1 MKQLRTATIGP
12 GTIGRTY
19 AGALKLSDTVVL
31 AAVCGRDTEKGRQMA
46 RDFCVPYYTDSDE
59 MYEKENLD
67 AVIVCT
73 PTFTH
78 EEIVERAFSH
88 RVHVMC
94 EKPFALRAETA
105 RRLSGQA
112 ERLGLRLMVMQVVR
126 FWPEY
131 AVLAEMIREHA
142 FGAVTHVY
150 LNRLSAHPDWAVW
163 HRDPEKSGG
172 GLFDLHIHDIDYL
185 YSLFG
190 RPESVCAVGA
200 RETSGC
206 WNNVSTLLR
215 FPGGVPAAAEGFMDM
230 TGAFPFTTTVRIN
243 GTKASAEYSNHTGQ
257 ITFYEKGMP
266 PRILDVPKYNPYQR
280 EVEYFAECVR
290 MGTETALVTNED
302 VAAVLE
308 IMEAIEKSLVTG
320 EMVRF

>member
-1 MKQLRTATIGP
+1 MKQFRTAIIGP
-12 GTIGRTY
+12 GSIGRTY
-19 AGALKLSDTVVL
+19 AGALKSSDTVVL

-94 EKPFALRAETA
+94 EKPFSLRAETA

-131 AVLAEMIREHA
+131 AALAEMIREHA

-150 LNRLSAHPDWAVW
+150 LNRLGRLAQG
-163 HRDPEKSGG
+163 SGKVRRRPVRPS
-172 GLFDLHIHDIDYL
+172 
-185 YSLFG
+185 YS
-190 RPESVCAVGA
+190 
-200 RETSGC
+200 
-206 WNNVSTLLR
+206 
-215 FPGGVPAAAEGFMDM
+215 
-230 TGAFPFTTTVRIN
+230 
-243 GTKASAEYSNHTGQ
+243 
-257 ITFYEKGMP
+257 
-266 PRILDVPKYNPYQR
+266 
-280 EVEYFAECVR
+280 
-290 MGTETALVTNED
+290 
-302 VAAVLE
+302 
-308 IMEAIEKSLVTG
+308 
-320 EMVRF
+320 